1 MSERLIRGPL
11 LHCLGEPDKDEAA
24 VDYQPDALLW
34 VQNGLVHKMGNYES
48 IVKELSPTQLSK
60 VEDCSQYLMVPGF
73 VDCHIHYPQTE
84 MIAAYGTQLLEWL
97 NSYTFPVESGF
108 KDPAKAA
115 AVSKVFIDQLLNN
128 GTTTA

>member
-60 VEDCSQYLMVPGF
+60 V
-73 VDCHIHYPQTE
+73 
-84 MIAAYGTQLLEWL
+84 
-97 NSYTFPVESGF
+97 
-108 KDPAKAA
+108 
-115 AVSKVFIDQLLNN
+115 FIIRKQK
-128 GTTTA
+128 